1 MKEKASHVCYAAL
14 RLLDERLLDQVTLN
28 FHWGAP
34 LVFRSNPTR
43 IARVCIC
50 IACIVYSFVFDI
62 AESFI
67 HNQGEARQLLSDKKH
82 AARSDKAR
90 RRTEHTMSGTAWCF
104 ESYRAQLGP
113 CSVHYA
119 QCHYF
124 QVMSNIFQVKHSLPV
139 LPKSLSVHYLHQPK
153 MVANEAMR
161 PQRAQNHPPK
171 SLSKY
176 QRCPG

>member
-1 MKEKASHVCYAAL
+1 LLQIREPSLAAAGEKRRSNRSSSSGTWRRKPLIYAMQHCGCWTNDFL
-14 RLLDERLLDQVTLN
+14 IRLHWQTLN

-43 IARVCIC
+43 IVRVCIC
-50 IACIVYSFVFDI
+50 VAWIAGFVFDM

-124 QVMSNIFQVKHSLPV
+124 QVMSNIFQVKNSWP
-139 LPKSLSVHYLHQPK
+139 
-153 MVANEAMR
+153 A
-161 PQRAQNHPPK
+161 
-171 SLSKY
+171 
-176 QRCPG
+176 